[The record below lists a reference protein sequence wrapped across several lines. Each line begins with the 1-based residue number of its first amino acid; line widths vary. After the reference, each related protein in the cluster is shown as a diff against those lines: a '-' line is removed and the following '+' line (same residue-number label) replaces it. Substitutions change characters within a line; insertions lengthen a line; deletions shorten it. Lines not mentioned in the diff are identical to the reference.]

1 MRLPA
6 PGDQKKHGLEM
17 SPKYCLNFLPW
28 RGIVK
33 WHIYFHD
40 NKQSCHSHQGFWP
53 SKCEFLSPGRI
64 MPPIFQPL
72 SCCPSLL
79 PAATLYGG
87 QGTKYMN
94 NQIAGCWP
102 QIAEM
107 HIKKKKKCFP
117 KPRLLHLPVHRKNT
131 KFLNLSYLIFLNSS

>member
-6 PGDQKKHGLEM
+6 PGDKKIGLEM
-17 SPKYCLNFLPW
+17 SPKYCLNFLPC
-28 RGIVK
+28 RRIVK
-33 WHIYFHD
+33 WHIYCH
-40 NKQSCHSHQGFWP
+40 NSKQRCHSHQGFWP
-53 SKCEFLSPGRI
+53 SKCKFLSPGRT
-64 MPPIFQPL
+64 MPVIFHSP

-107 HIKKKKKCFP
+107 HMKKKKKKSFP
-117 KPRLLHLPVHRKNT
+117 EPRRLHLPIHK
-131 KFLNLSYLIFLNSS
+131 KALNSLT

>member
-53 SKCEFLSPGRI
+53 SKCEFLSPGRT
-64 MPPIFQPL
+64 MPPIFQPP

-107 HIKKKKKCFP
+107 HIKKKKNVSLSLDSYIFP
-117 KPRLLHLPVHRKNT
+117 YIEKT
-131 KFLNLSYLIFLNSS
+131 LNSLT